1 MAAQRPLYYD
11 SATGSVKQFTSA
23 QLNTLVA
30 YGSKIWRDNIG
41 TSLSNSGSSS
51 IGQLTD
57 YRLIAGT
64 YATNATTYP
73 DAQNAYSIAANT
85 YNIHQVANAA
95 TGATDGSTG
104 ITNTSR
110 PIFWNPDLKITQV
123 EEARETFIYPLMTQL
138 ANSTIDDNT
147 AGVYH
152 ISTSNSIAGST
163 LIATIFSDTRA
174 NTGAYSAGAIPNTQD
189 QPTTIAN
196 YYLHVRN
203 YGGAAYSG
211 PLPLCVKSDT
221 NDMRTMT
228 FAEWTQYM
236 RDEMRYVNASV
247 TGYRLRYSWAS
258 SAPSG
263 GVQRGSSVTDTRLNS
278 QTTLNRFVSADDYR
292 TQDVPGG
299 TATVVGTRNL
309 YVYLT

>member
-23 QLNTLVA
+23 QLDTLVA

-73 DAQNAYSIAANT
+73 DAQNAYQIAANT
-85 YNIHQVANAA
+85 YNIYQVANAA

-138 ANSTIDDNT
+138 ANSTINDNT

-196 YYLHVRN
+196 YYLHVRD

-221 NDMRTMT
+221 NDMRTMSL
-228 FAEWTQYM
+228 AEWTQYM

-247 TGYRLRYSWAS
+247 TGYRLRYSWAN
-258 SAPSG
+258 SAPTG

-278 QTTLNRFVSADDYR
+278 QTTLNRFVNANDYR

-299 TATVVGTRNL
+299 TATVLATRNL

>member
-11 SATGSVKQFTSA
+11 SATGSIKKFTTA
-23 QLNTLVA
+23 QLDALVA

-41 TSLSNSGSSS
+41 TSLSNSGSTS

-64 YATNATTYP
+64 YASGTTTYP
-73 DAQNAYSIAANT
+73 DAQNAYSIAAAT
-85 YNIHQVANAA
+85 YNVYQVANAA

-110 PIFWNPDLKITQV
+110 PIFWNPDIKITQV

-163 LIATIFSDTRA
+163 LVATIFTDTRA
-174 NTGAYSAGAIPNTQD
+174 NTGAYTAGAIPNTQD
-189 QPTTIAN
+189 QPTTIAT
-196 YYLHVRN
+196 YYLHVRD
-203 YGGAAYSG
+203 YAGSAYSG

-221 NDMRTMT
+221 NDMRTMSL
-228 FAEWTQYM
+228 AEWTQYM

-247 TGYRLRYSWAS
+247 TNYRLRYSWAS
-258 SAPSG
+258 SAPTG

-278 QTTLNRFVSADDYR
+278 QTTLNRFVNADDYR

-309 YVYLT
+309 YVYLS